1 MRRRSVLWALG
12 AGVTS
17 SHAFGVRA
25 QPAPRKRRVGILLYS
40 ANEAFLKGF
49 TKALQEAGYIEGRNL
64 EIVYRDGEGRDELMD
79 RGAIELVRAGVEV
92 IVVWSTGAAEAAKR
106 ATQRIPIVASVADP
120 LGSGLVKSLARP
132 EANLTGVSS
141 LAFEISA
148 KRAGLLCEAV
158 PGMRAMAF
166 LGLRDE
172 PNLPLFFDLS
182 KAAAARAGVEM
193 RLAEARGP
201 QDLEAAIATAVRD
214 GAQGLVLQQI
224 FYPQS
229 STIAGLALRF
239 RLPAIGWQKPFAE
252 AGGLIAFG
260 SSPEDN
266 YRRLARYVDR
276 LLAGVPPADLPVE
289 QATRTELIINQR
301 TAKLLG
307 VSISPLLLAR
317 ADEVIE

>member
-1 MRRRSVLWALG
+1 
-12 AGVTS
+12 
-17 SHAFGVRA
+17 
-25 QPAPRKRRVGILLYS
+25 
-40 ANEAFLKGF
+40 
-49 TKALQEAGYIEGRNL
+49 
-64 EIVYRDGEGRDELMD
+64 
-79 RGAIELVRAGVEV
+79 
-92 IVVWSTGAAEAAKR
+92 
-106 ATQRIPIVASVADP
+106 
-120 LGSGLVKSLARP
+120 
-132 EANLTGVSS
+132 
-141 LAFEISA
+141 
-148 KRAGLLCEAV
+148 
-158 PGMRAMAF
+158 
-166 LGLRDE
+166 
-172 PNLPLFFDLS
+172 
-182 KAAAARAGVEM
+182 
-193 RLAEARGP
+193 
-201 QDLEAAIATAVRD
+201 
-214 GAQGLVLQQI
+214 LQQI

-229 STIAGLALRF
+229 STIAGFALRF